1 VSVPVDQTN
10 EIFTFVGEDIA
21 VETWP
26 AWEPEDVLEGD
37 PVHRGAVLYR
47 DPTKRLSYG
56 IWECDPGKFRLEY
69 GPMTEMIHVLQGR
82 ATVTNL
88 DTGHATHLEPGSR
101 MVVPVG
107 TVVTWHVHEPFR
119 KVYAAYEEEWDE
131 HRYY

>member
-1 VSVPVDQTN
+1 MRPVKYDGWYSHAELTELLQAWAAEAPRLLEVESLGN
-10 EIFTFVGEDIA
+10 SYEGREI
-21 VETWP
+21 W
-26 AWEPEDVLEGD
+26 L
-37 PVHRGAVLYR
+37 
-47 DPTKRLSYG
+47 
-56 IWECDPGKFRLEY
+56 
-69 GPMTEMIHVLQGR
+69 